1 MPRWVK
7 AEFPHCNRIGG
18 FLILVDLLS
27 GCGVGIGFVVGV
39 GSREGGAGFIAGGGV
54 MGESGEC
61 DICGGEMLTSVSG
74 LVGVVGDVV
83 SFFGV

>member
-1 MPRWVK
+1 M
-7 AEFPHCNRIGG
+7 
-18 FLILVDLLS
+18 DLLS
-27 GCGVGIGFVVGV
+27 VCGVGIGFAVGV
-39 GSREGGAGFIAGGGV
+39 GSGEGGAGFIAGGVV

-61 DICGGEMLTSVSG
+61 DVCGGEMLTSVSG

>member
-1 MPRWVK
+1 
-7 AEFPHCNRIGG
+7 
-18 FLILVDLLS
+18 
-27 GCGVGIGFVVGV
+27 
-39 GSREGGAGFIAGGGV
+39 

-61 DICGGEMLTSVSG
+61 DVCGGEMLTSVSG